1 MKPYRPL
8 FGPALLLVCTAFC
21 VISAPAQAANAAY
34 PDKPVTL
41 VVPFPPGGPTD
52 MTARLFAE
60 AMSRELG
67 QPIVIRNEP
76 GAGGV
81 VGSTS
86 VARKPADGYTLLWGG
101 TSSMVVAP
109 AINKNIQF
117 DPLNDFEAIG
127 TAVRG
132 PMLLVGKKGKDSPAD
147 LQALI
152 SETKGHQLTI
162 GSAGNG
168 SIGHLTSAMFK
179 SEYSLDLLH
188 VPYKGGAPALTDL
201 LSGQIDLLF
210 DTVPLLAQYIKADKV
225 IAYGIASE
233 ARHPDLPE
241 VPTFKEVTG
250 NPLVAYSWFGLVA
263 PKGTPPDIVNKLSGA
278 LAKASNTASVQKQI
292 STLGLTTVG
301 DTPADFK
308 NTLKHD
314 LDMWTR
320 VAKEAGV
327 SLQEK

>member
-1 MKPYRPL
+1 MKTCRPL
-8 FGPALLLVCTAFC
+8 FFPALLL
-21 VISAPAQAANAAY
+21 ISATYCATSTVAQAANAAY

-52 MTARLFAE
+52 MTARLFGE
-60 AMSRELG
+60 AMSGELG

-109 AINKNIQF
+109 AINKNVKF
-117 DPLNDFEAIG
+117 DPLTDFEAIG

-147 LQALI
+147 LKALI
-152 SETKGHQLTI
+152 NETKKAQMTI

-179 SEYSLDLLH
+179 SEYALNLLH

-201 LSGQIDLLF
+201 LSGQIDLFF
-210 DTVPLLAQYIKADKV
+210 DTVPLLAQYIKTDKV
-225 IAYGIASE
+225 IAYGVASE
-233 ARHPDLPE
+233 SRHPDLPA

-250 NPLVAYSWFGLVA
+250 KPLVAYSWFGLVA

-278 LAKASNTASVQKQI
+278 LAKASNKPSVQKQI
-292 STLGLTTVG
+292 NALGLTTVG
-301 DTPADFK
+301 DTPADFGK
-308 NTLKHD
+308 TLKHD
-314 LDMWTR
+314 LEMWTR

-327 SLQEK
+327 SLQEQ